1 MQIKKNAIE
10 EKIPEGMAYT
20 KVNVVLVNFYFS
32 FIYVHIFVCCMVNVS
47 VYAYIF
53 VREYRRL

>member
-53 VREYRRL
+53 VCEY